1 MKLELLANTVEGR
14 AVTGRQHFT
23 CFVLDDTV
31 AIDAGSLANS
41 TTAEQKRRIRDV
53 VLTHAHLDHIAGLP
67 LFIDDLFDI
76 LEKPVRIHATS
87 DVIEILESDIFN
99 WRVYPRFSE
108 LENRNGPVM
117 EYVEIVPGSKFTVG
131 HLELEAI
138 SVNHKV
144 PAVGFIVSDGDSVIA
159 LTGDTAEM
167 DEFWTRVNSLERLD
181 GLLIECAFP
190 DRMKELAEV
199 SHHLTPELLK
209 AELGKFGKEG
219 CPVLVVNLKPMYK
232 RETADEIAGLG
243 IPNVRLLIV
252 GEEYE
257 F

>member
-23 CFVLDDTV
+23 CFVIDDRI

-41 TTAEQKRRIRDV
+41 TTSRQKELIRDI

-67 LFIDDLFDI
+67 LFIDDLFDV
-76 LEKPVRIHATS
+76 LEAPVRIHGTS
-87 DVIEILESDIFN
+87 EVIEILENDIFN
-99 WRVYPRFSE
+99 WRVYPKFSE
-108 LENRNGPVM
+108 LENRSGPVM
-117 EYVEIVPGSKFTVG
+117 QYVEIVPGSSFKVG
-131 HLELEAI
+131 HLEFEAI
-138 SVNHKV
+138 GVNHKV

-167 DEFWTRVNSLERLD
+167 DEFWTRVNALERLD

-190 DRMKELAEV
+190 DRMKELADV
-199 SHHLTPELLK
+199 SHHLTPQLLK
-209 AELGKFGKEG
+209 AELVKFKREG

-232 RETADEIAGLG
+232 RETADEIAALG